1 MGRMEFNKHCHPPK
15 GLQTR
20 RRWLWVDTTVIV
32 FICAIKKKKTVIQT
46 NRVRS
51 APETPEIGTPAERSI
66 LLSKVQDNKL
76 LYTVT
81 HRFPVTTVIRCNSG
95 DCTLFNQF
103 AIPQLARG
111 SNRPGVLHHLAP
123 KLVALQLQCCSNIR
137 RHSALSSP
145 SLSVGKYKPSGK

>member
-1 MGRMEFNKHCHPPK
+1 MEFNKHCHPPK

-20 RRWLWVDTTVIV
+20 WGRWWLWVDTTVTV
-32 FICAIKKKKTVIQT
+32 FICAIKKKTVIQT
-46 NRVRS
+46 NRRTFGVRS

-103 AIPQLARG
+103 AVPQLARG
-111 SNRPGVLHHLAP
+111 SKRPGVLHHLAP

-137 RHSALSSP
+137 RHSAHSSP
-145 SLSVGKYKPSGK
+145 SLSVG